1 MQSVTLPGDAE
12 ETETWME
19 SGKALARILKIYT
32 ICRNY
37 ALDKASKHFLNIINS
52 FWDCHIEIVVYT

>member
-19 SGKALARILKIYT
+19 SGKALAHVIKLLPTNNTSYYVKLVVRVIT
-32 ICRNY
+32 Y
-37 ALDKASKHFLNIINS
+37 ATNRTKK
-52 FWDCHIEIVVYT
+52 